1 MNLLLLLYLFL
12 DFQKSMPYVNFSIF
26 IFFLQRMLLTV
37 SPKNKAEKIFQ
48 ELLDELKNKEESNE
62 RNMVCYFI
70 GKTISL

>member
-12 DFQKSMPYVNFSIF
+12 DFQKSMPYVNF
-26 IFFLQRMLLTV
+26 FLQRMFLTV